1 MELALFT
8 IFSIVAVIS
17 CLLVILKKNPLI
29 SALFL
34 VLAFVCFA
42 GFYVLL
48 QAQFVAVLQ
57 LIIYAG
63 AIMVLFLFVIM
74 LLDLGVKQARIF
86 NLFFQKSFGVLLAL
100 GFLLVVIS
108 LYGDKL
114 ILGRRGNLPAEVVER
129 AGNVETFAG
138 VLFTEYLLPFEII
151 SILLLIGVIGAVVLT
166 RKKL

>member
-1 MELALFT
+1 METALF
-8 IFSIVAVIS
+8 ILFAAVAIIS
-17 CLLVILKKNPLI
+17 CLMVILKRNPLI

-34 VLAFVCFA
+34 VLAFLCFA

-48 QAQFVAVLQ
+48 QAQFVAMLQ

-86 NLFFQKSFGVLLAL
+86 NLFFQKSLGVIFAFGFCL
-100 GFLLVVIS
+100 LLVSHFGRNLIPGRK
-108 LYGDKL
+108 GD
-114 ILGRRGNLPAEVVER
+114 LPAAVVEA
-129 AGNVETFAG
+129 AGNSETFAM
-138 VLFTEYLLPFEII
+138 VLFTDYLLPFEII
-151 SILLLIGVIGAVVLT
+151 SILLLAAVIGAVVLT

>member
-1 MELALFT
+1 MEVVLFT
-8 IFSIVAVIS
+8 LFSAVAIVS
-17 CLLVILKKNPLI
+17 CLLVVLKKNPLI

-34 VLAFVCFA
+34 VLSFVCFA

-86 NLFFQKSFGVLLAL
+86 NLFFQK
-100 GFLLVVIS
+100 FLTQ
-108 LYGDKL
+108 
-114 ILGRRGNLPAEVVER
+114 LP
-129 AGNVETFAG
+129 
-138 VLFTEYLLPFEII
+138 
-151 SILLLIGVIGAVVLT
+151 ILLKSLK
-166 RKKL
+166 R

>member
-1 MELALFT
+1 METALFAL
-8 IFSIVAVIS
+8 FSIVAIGS

-34 VLAFVCFA
+34 VLAFICFA

-86 NLFFQKSFGVLLAL
+86 NLFFQKFFGVLLAL
-100 GFLLVVIS
+100 GFLLFIVS
-108 LYGDKL
+108 MYGGEL
-114 ILGRRGNLPAEVVER
+114 ILGRKGDFPAARVAE
-129 AGNVETFAG
+129 AGNAETFAA
-138 VLFTEYLLPFEII
+138 VLFTDYLLPFEII
-151 SILLLIGVIGAVVLT
+151 SILLLIAVIGAVVLT
-166 RKKL
+166 RKKI